1 MKTIM
6 IHTILFH
13 ICIYEYKAMELY
25 HYLISNQRIKCFKKK
40 IRLIEVI
47 VCNLVDKI
55 A

>member
-1 MKTIM
+1 MKITR
-6 IHTILFH
+6 IHTILFN
-13 ICIYEYKAMELY
+13 ICIDEYKAMELY

-47 VCNLVDKI
+47 VCNLVDRI